1 LGDFWDVAFIF
12 KIKIHNGFYISRTKG
27 SLLVRLLVEPAVVVE
42 QTAGAGPPAARAEHG
57 NPGI

>member
-1 LGDFWDVAFIF
+1 VAFNF
-12 KIKIHNGFYISRTKG
+12 KIKIYNGFLYQQDGTKG